1 MAKDDVCFPACVAA
15 TDQEGGLNPVRRRR
29 SCPRRRDGITAAA
42 TDRCPACAWQ
52 GGTGAWEKNVGE
64 CRAMKPSREPSHA
77 FRNGRGTCT
86 EGGKRSRP
94 YAGDHVNQP
103 SSSSHWKKTSV
114 TSAGKQATDGA
125 TTVCRSVISMLIPS
139 FVDSTYSDPILTKTC
154 LPKMFAPAMLRAVFV
169 REDSAIKHRQG
180 IAVWHSPGLGLNCCD
195 TCGGL
200 SRSKIWSIG
209 QTNFGRGRGKRRRTR
224 QDASGFPWET
234 RTLSV
239 DCPTIYK
246 YPAMASGLP
255 TDGGRPVGEGGVRVD
270 VRPIGISLILSWLS
284 WSRQDAR
291 ICDCALLFLLD
302 TQIMP
307 A

>member
-1 MAKDDVCFPACVAA
+1 MAGGDRGMGKEHWRVSGNEAQSRTLTCVPKWPWNLHGRGK
-15 TDQEGGLNPVRRRR
+15 EIPSLRWR
-29 SCPRRRDGITAAA
+29 SCQPAQFIKPLEENQRHQRWETGNRWRNHSLPR
-42 TDRCPACAWQ
+42 CHL
-52 GGTGAWEKNVGE
+52 
-64 CRAMKPSREPSHA
+64 HA
-77 FRNGRGTCT
+77 
-86 EGGKRSRP
+86 P
-94 YAGDHVNQP
+94 
-103 SSSSHWKKTSV
+103 
-114 TSAGKQATDGA
+114 
-125 TTVCRSVISMLIPS
+125 MLIPS
-139 FVDSTYSDPILTKTC
+139 FVDSTHSDPILTKIC

-180 IAVWHSPGLGLNCCD
+180 IAVWHSHGLGLNCCD

-224 QDASGFPWET
+224 QDASGFLWET

-255 TDGGRPVGEGGVRVD
+255 TDGGPVGEGGVRVD
-270 VRPIGISLILSWLS
+270 VRPIGNSLILSWLS

-291 ICDCALLFLLD
+291 ICDCAFLFLLD
-302 TQIMP
+302 TQMP